1 MGRYIQQFEEA
12 KLDVGD
18 VRLDFETLPIEFL
31 NILRAF
37 VSDTHRS
44 CTYHRRRLD
53 RAGVK
58 PEEIRSLDDF
68 ARIPLLGPEDLSSTP
83 EFSLLPD
90 RYLDAMKNGGLF
102 DFPVEE
108 RIAKKFTTTGSTG
121 RPKVAYYTFS
131 DWEAGSAQI
140 VRMLSHIP
148 SSSFSRIFNCFNP
161 GHVGG
166 KVFEDTFNRHGCTV
180 ENKHFTL
187 QNPADVIRQLYNGVP
202 DLGGFNCLLLPPCLP
217 PGLKAGKGGT
227 LDELLNADVD
237 NFIGS
242 KIKVIITAGAP
253 RDLPEFRLK
262 ERVWEGNEL
271 AGVPRTTFIE
281 LFGCAEVALACAD
294 CAQYNGLHLYQGH
307 TFTEIVNPQTG
318 LHVKNGERGLVV
330 FTGLKHASRFLR
342 YIIGDEATY
351 VTDPCPCG
359 RASPRLRGVARVLE
373 RERLRQGCAAG

>member
-1 MGRYIQQFEEA
+1 MGKFLQQFEDV

-18 VRLDFETLPIEFL
+18 VRLDFEKLPPDFL

-37 VSDTHRS
+37 VSDTYRS
-44 CTYHRRRLD
+44 CAYHRRRLD

-58 PEEIRSLDDF
+58 PEEIRSFDDF

-90 RYLDAMKNGGLF
+90 RYMEALKNGGLF
-102 DFPVEE
+102 NFPPEE

-121 RPKVAYYTFS
+121 RPKVSYYTVH

-140 VRMLSHIP
+140 VRMMSQIP
-148 SSSFSRIFNCFNP
+148 SGNYSRIFNCFNP

-166 KVFEDTFNRHGCTV
+166 KAFEDTFNRHGCTV

-187 QNPADVIRQLYNGVP
+187 QNPADVIRQLCNGVP
-202 DLGGFNCLLLPPCLP
+202 DVGGFNALLMPPCLP
-217 PGLKAGKGGT
+217 PGLKVGKGGT

-237 NFIGS
+237 NYIGA

-262 ERVWEGNEL
+262 ERVWEANEL
-271 AGVPRTTFIE
+271 AGAPRATFIE

-294 CAQYNGLHLYQGH
+294 CAQYDGVHLYQGH
-307 TFTEIVNPQTG
+307 TCTEVVDPRTG
-318 LHVKNGERGLVV
+318 LHVKNGEKGLVV

-359 RASPRLRGVARVLE
+359 RASPRLRNITRVLE
-373 RERLRQGCAAG
+373 RERLRQSCAAG